1 MAKIT
6 REELET
12 YLKVR
17 HEFLKE
23 DAQCY
28 VGMYLH
34 DNYPDK
40 SHLFD
45 EVDYDELVEDF
56 DDNREASVADED
68 TWEEVV
74 ADYFYRVYDL
84 D

>member
-1 MAKIT
+1 MAKVT
-6 REELET
+6 KEELQT

-17 HEFLKE
+17 REFLKE
-23 DAQCY
+23 DGYYY
-28 VGMYLH
+28 VGMFLQ
-34 DNYPDK
+34 DYPGV
-40 SHLFD
+40 SHLID

-56 DDNREASVADED
+56 EDNREASIAEED

-84 D
+84 N